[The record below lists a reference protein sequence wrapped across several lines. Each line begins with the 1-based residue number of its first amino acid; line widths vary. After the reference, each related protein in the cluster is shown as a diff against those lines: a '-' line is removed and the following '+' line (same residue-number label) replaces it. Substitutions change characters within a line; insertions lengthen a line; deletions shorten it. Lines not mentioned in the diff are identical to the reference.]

1 MTTATE
7 GIIDPQW
14 EPMVGLFLT
23 VLYIVLIRARY
34 DSKDY
39 GKGAFGIFE
48 NPLIFAALVIVPF
61 MTHFWHILF
70 GEGSIAEYG
79 GSTFFSIFS
88 IDISDWIVWGGWNPS
103 EGIGIDGALINTYE
117 FTTTAYMVLAYSLI
131 HLYYKDSR
139 WLVDPTS
146 GFLDSDWPGL
156 LFIGSIFLVY
166 SGIFSWSANQM
177 LIFDVFYCFSAFRV
191 MLRIW

>member
-1 MTTATE
+1 
-7 GIIDPQW
+7 
-14 EPMVGLFLT
+14 
-23 VLYIVLIRARY
+23 
-34 DSKDY
+34 
-39 GKGAFGIFE
+39 
-48 NPLIFAALVIVPF
+48 

-103 EGIGIDGALINTYE
+103 EGLGIDGALINTYE

-146 GFLDSDWPGL
+146 GFFDSNWPGL
-156 LFIGSIFLVY
+156 IFIGSIFLVY
-166 SGIFSWSANQM
+166 SGIFSWNANQM
-177 LIFDVFYCFSAFRV
+177 LVADFFYCFNAFRI